1 MIYWRFNRFFR
12 KKIEYILRESGVRN
26 LRKQIEKIY
35 RKVAFKVNMNN
46 SQTDL
51 AAAPRQSDFTKADCL
66 LMLVCRINNI
76 NKIYVHRKFQFYK
89 TVPLKFESML

>member
-51 AAAPRQSDFTKADCL
+51 AAAT
-66 LMLVCRINNI
+66 
-76 NKIYVHRKFQFYK
+76 
-89 TVPLKFESML
+89 